1 MKGGNLG
8 QQSGFSQE
16 AKNLRAKGWS
26 WPLSC
31 CVLFCFPFCDLM
43 AGIKA
48 TEQCLREQSHGK
60 LLSVQRTVIKT
71 DRFGLSVPMV
81 PAFATVG
88 REDHQEDPG
97 GLGSPR
103 KAGTSLRQASPYRRN
118 CSSASSVLQA
128 HPGSE
133 D

>member
-1 MKGGNLG
+1 
-8 QQSGFSQE
+8 
-16 AKNLRAKGWS
+16 
-26 WPLSC
+26 
-31 CVLFCFPFCDLM
+31 M

-81 PAFATVG
+81 PAFATFG
-88 REDHQEDPG
+88 REDHQGDPG
-97 GLGSPR
+97 GLGSPI
-103 KAGTSLRQASPYRRN
+103 KAGTSLRQASQYLRD
-118 CSSASSVLQA
+118 CSSASSALQA

>member
-1 MKGGNLG
+1 
-8 QQSGFSQE
+8 
-16 AKNLRAKGWS
+16 
-26 WPLSC
+26 
-31 CVLFCFPFCDLM
+31 M

-48 TEQCLREQSHGK
+48 TEQCLKEQSHGK
-60 LLSVQRTVIKT
+60 LLSVQKIVIKT

-81 PAFATVG
+81 PTFCYSQG
-88 REDHQEDPG
+88 EDYQGDPG

-103 KAGTSLRQASPYRRN
+103 KAGISLRQASQYLRD
-118 CSSASSVLQA
+118 CSSASLTLQV